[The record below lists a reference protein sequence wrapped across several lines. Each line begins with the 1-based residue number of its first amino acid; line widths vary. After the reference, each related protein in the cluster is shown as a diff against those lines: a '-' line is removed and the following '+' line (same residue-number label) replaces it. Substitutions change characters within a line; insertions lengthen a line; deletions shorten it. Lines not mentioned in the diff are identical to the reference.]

1 MKKPSPVRLL
11 LMAALMLVPVA
22 IIGGAGASTPG
33 ESHISRRI
41 TGRQTGTQTQAA
53 PTVFMVTN
61 TGDTGAGSLRAAIDQ
76 ANTNPGLDSITFN
89 LGAGTPSIQVGGVT
103 GTPLP
108 AIIDPVTIDGATGGS
123 TSVELN
129 GTAAGAGANGLTLM
143 SNNITIRGLV
153 INRFS
158 GAGIDLKQGTGN
170 LIQGNLIGT
179 NATGTVASPNLNSG
193 VLIEATSVG
202 NTIGGPAATA
212 RNVISGNGGAGIF
225 ISGASNNQIIGN
237 SIGTDITGA
246 LTLANGT
253 GGINSIGNSNN
264 NLIGGTGAGAG
275 NTIAFNGF
283 NGVFFSGGAGNA
295 ILGNSIFGN
304 ANLGIDLNDDG
315 GVTAND
321 LCDMDGGANNS
332 QNFPDLTSAQTT
344 GSNIGIIGNLNSTQ
358 NTTYR
363 IEFFSNNLCDG
374 SSNGEGQMFIGST
387 IVTTPAA
394 GCDAPISVTLP
405 ATVAAGSFVTATA
418 TDPLNNTSEF
428 SHCVMVTAAACTITC
443 PANFSRSNDPNQ
455 CGAVINYPPP
465 TTSGT
470 CGSVSCSPSSGSFFP
485 VGNTV
490 VTCTSAAGPTCN
502 FTVTVN
508 DAQPPTITCPANIS
522 KPAAPG
528 SCSAAV
534 TYPDAP
540 ASDNCPGLGA
550 PMCTPPSGST
560 FPGGVT
566 TVTCTVADA
575 AGNTANCTFT
585 ITITDTQPPT
595 IICPANITQG
605 TASNQCGA
613 AVTYAAPAVSDNCP
627 GVGTPSCNPPS
638 GSTFPKGVTAV
649 NCSVVD
655 ASSNNAS
662 CGFTITINDTTP
674 PTITCPPNQSVVS
687 GAATVVNYPPPM
699 AADNCSG
706 VNSSCAPP
714 SGSVFAPGTTTVTC
728 TATDTSANT
737 ATCTFTVTVAPCT
750 IKCPND
756 VIAHIGTNATT
767 CGGNVSYPPPDVAGG
782 CGPATCNPASGSF
795 FSVGTTVV
803 SCSIG
808 GGANCSFNVTVVDDA
823 APRITCPNSIVTAP
837 SPGQSSAVVNYPA
850 AVVTDNCPGATV
862 QCSPPTGSRFPL
874 GTTFVTC
881 TAIDTSSNS
890 AACVFSVIV
899 VDSERPVITCPA
911 NVAVGTQSGQT
922 SAVVNYPPP
931 NVSDNSSGVTSGCLP
946 ASGSSFPLGVT
957 TVTCTATD
965 AAGNKSSCSF
975 TVSVGGPVAKVII
988 PANKAVVEFGNPSP
1002 VAPARK
1008 PPKAKKN
1015 PCGLFSIQNIGFAPL
1030 VLTFDSITRTGSD
1043 VDSKKIA
1050 DANDTKYFSLSLLA
1064 SDGSSA
1070 TIELGGV
1077 VTIQPGA
1084 SQSFCLRFSALIP
1097 ALAGKASGVAAADAL
1112 PDNVTSLV
1120 TFRQNTG
1127 AQVSV
1132 PVLSHL
1138 ATAVIFINPTNPR
1151 QAPSIG
1157 FTRSGNDLT
1166 VSYALYDPNLDVSR
1180 AKYEFLNSS
1189 GQVVGAAFE
1198 IDLAEQLRA
1207 LGLVRG
1213 QSFSVEQR
1221 FTGASDHPE
1230 IVGVRVTVF
1239 DGETSVTA
1247 SATAASTASASN
1259 QLLSRTGGD
1268 RFYLP
1273 VVQLIAPLP

>member
-1 MKKPSPVRLL
+1 MKKPSPLWRLFG
-11 LMAALMLVPVA
+11 AGLVLIAVT
-22 IIGGAGASTPG
+22 IFLVAGASTNVTHNPS
-33 ESHISRRI
+33 ERRS
-41 TGRQTGTQTQAA
+41 QTQTQA
-53 PTVFMVTN
+53 PTLITFTVT
-61 TGDTGAGSLRAAIDQ
+61 TAADAGAGSLRDAINQ
-76 ANTNPGLDSITFN
+76 ANASPGLDAINFA
-89 LGAGTPSIQVGGVT
+89 LGT
-103 GTPLP
+103 GTPTINVGAITSTALP
-108 AIIDPVTIDGATGGS
+108 QITDAVTINGATGGA
-123 TSVELN
+123 TSIELN
-129 GTAAGAGANGLTLM
+129 GTAAGAGGGNGLTLM
-143 SNNITIRGLV
+143 GNNITVRNLV

-158 GAGIDLKQGTGN
+158 GAGIALSQGTGN
-170 LIQGNLIGT
+170 VIQGNLIGT
-179 NATGTVASPNLNSG
+179 DATGTAASPNLNSG
-193 VLIEATSVG
+193 VQIDNTSLG

-225 ISGASNNQIIGN
+225 LGGSSNNQIIGN
-237 SIGTDITGA
+237 FIGTDISGA
-246 LTLANGT
+246 VALANGT
-253 GGINSIGNSNN
+253 GGVNSNGSSNN
-264 NLIGGTGAGAG
+264 NLIGGTVAGAG
-275 NTIAFNGF
+275 NIIAFNTFEGIL
-283 NGVFFSGGAGNA
+283 FSGGAGNA
-295 ILGNSIFGN
+295 FLGNSIF
-304 ANLGIDLNDDG
+304 ANGGLGINLNDDG
-315 GVTAND
+315 AVTAND
-321 LCDMDGGANNS
+321 PCDVDGGANNS
-332 QNFPDLTSAQTT
+332 QNFPDLTSAQAA
-344 GSNIGIIGNLNSTQ
+344 GGNIAITGNLNSTE
-358 NTTYR
+358 NTTFR

-374 SSNGEGQMFIGST
+374 SSNGEGQTFIGFT
-387 IVTTPAA
+387 NVTTPGA
-394 GCDAPISVTLP
+394 GCDAPIAVTLP
-405 ATVAAGSFVTATA
+405 ATVPVGSFVTATA
-418 TDPLNNTSEF
+418 TDPSNNTSEF
-428 SHCVMVTAAACTITC
+428 SHCVTVTAAPCTITC
-443 PANFSRSNDPNQ
+443 PANFSRTNDPNQ
-455 CGAVINYPPP
+455 CGAVITYPPP
-465 TTSGT
+465 TTNGT
-470 CGSVSCSPSSGSFFP
+470 CGSVNCSPASGSFFP
-485 VGNTV
+485 VGSTL
-490 VTCTSAAGPTCN
+490 VTCTSAAGPSCQ
-502 FTVTVN
+502 FTVTVT
-508 DAQPPTITCPANIS
+508 DTQPPTITCPANIS
-522 KPAAPG
+522 QPAPVG
-528 SCSAAV
+528 SCSAV
-534 TYPDAP
+534 VNYPDAP
-540 ASDNCPGLGA
+540 ASDNCPGGVGA

-560 FPGGVT
+560 FQGGATV
-566 TVTCTVADA
+566 VTCTVADL
-575 AGNTANCTFT
+575 AGNAAICQFT
-585 ITITDTQPPT
+585 ITVTDTQPPT
-595 IICPANITQG
+595 ITCPANITQG

-613 AVTYAAPAVSDNCP
+613 AVAYAAPTVSDNCP

-638 GSTFPKGVTAV
+638 GSTFPKGVTNV
-649 NCSVVD
+649 NCSVAD
-655 ASSNNAS
+655 ASSNNAN

-687 GAATVVNYPPPM
+687 GVATVVNYPPPT

-728 TATDTSANT
+728 TATDTSANN
-737 ATCTFTVTVAPCT
+737 ASCTFTVTVAPCT

-782 CGPATCNPASGSF
+782 CAPATCNPASGSF

-808 GGANCSFNVTVVDDA
+808 GGVNCSFTVIVLDDA

-837 SPGQSSAVVNYPA
+837 SPGQSSTLVNYPA
-850 AVVTDNCPGATV
+850 AVVTDNCPGATA

-931 NVSDNSSGVTSGCLP
+931 NVTDNSAGVTSGCLP

-975 TVSVGGPVAKVII
+975 TVSVGGAVAKVII
-988 PANKAVVEFGNPSP
+988 PANKAVVEFGSPSP

-1030 VLTFDSITRTGSD
+1030 VLTLDSITRTGSD

-1050 DANDTKYFSLSLLA
+1050 DANDAKYFSLSTTDLV
-1064 SDGSSA
+1064 G
-1070 TIELGGV
+1070 TIDIGGV

-1112 PDNVTSLV
+1112 PDTVTTLV

-1127 AQVSV
+1127 AVVSV

-1138 ATAVIFINPTNPR
+1138 ATGVIFINPTNPR

-1166 VSYALYDPNLDVSR
+1166 VSYALYDPNLDVTR

-1189 GQVVGAAFE
+1189 GQVVGSAFE
-1198 IDLAEQLRA
+1198 IDLTEQLRA
-1207 LGLVRG
+1207 LGLVKG

-1239 DGETSVTA
+1239 DGETSVTDSA
-1247 SATAASTASASN
+1247 SAATIAASKR
-1259 QLLSRTGGD
+1259 LLSQTAGD
-1268 RFYLP
+1268 GFYLP
-1273 VVQLIAPLP
+1273 VVQLVAPLP